1 LKLIVAL
8 VFTFYGLM
16 TFLAVVYVVLYYL
29 FGYYVAWQNPELR
42 RYYTGITE
50 LKSFY
55 QLMRSTAT
63 EMTS

>member
-1 LKLIVAL
+1 
-8 VFTFYGLM
+8 
-16 TFLAVVYVVLYYL
+16 VYVVLYYL